1 MSRRERAKKIS
12 AALKKL
18 FPRPV
23 TALHYRHPWE
33 LVFAVMMS
41 AQTTDKQVNK
51 VTAELFKK
59 YPSLESFATAEL
71 PKLQHDLRSIGL
83 FRNKAKNIHKTAGLL
98 LKNHQGNIPAT
109 MAELI
114 GLPGIGRKTANIIL
128 STIHGQHHGIA
139 VDTHV
144 IRLSRLFGLTRH
156 RDPTKIER
164 DLMKL
169 FPQPEWSTTSL
180 AFIDYGRA
188 YCSARCQHR
197 LCPLRDLIP
206 NHGVGRTGSG
216 K

>member
-1 MSRRERAKKIS
+1 MKIS
-12 AALKKL
+12 AALKNL
-18 FPRPV
+18 FPRPM

-41 AQTTDKQVNK
+41 AQTTDKQVNN

-59 YPSLESFATAEL
+59 YRSLEDFATTRL
-71 PKLQHDLRSIGL
+71 PTLQHDLRRIGL
-83 FRNKAKNIHKTAGLL
+83 FRSKAKHIRKTAGLL

-109 MAELI
+109 MEELVA
-114 GLPGIGRKTANIIL
+114 LPGIGRKTANIIL
-128 STIHGQHHGIA
+128 STIHCQHHGIA

-156 RDPTKIER
+156 RHPAKIER
-164 DLMKL
+164 DLMRL
-169 FPQPEWSTTSL
+169 FPQREWSSISL
-180 AFIDYGRA
+180 RFIDYGRA
-188 YCSARCQHR
+188 HCNARCRHR